1 MTERIIDN
9 ELRLIPYYRNDEA
22 SLPWYQDLDVCR
34 QVDNREKPYDVEL
47 LHRMYDY
54 LTAHGDCY
62 YIEYKGVL
70 VGDVSLR
77 ENSEIAVV
85 VCKEYQNQHIGRRCV
100 LEMLKLAREKGMERV
115 KANIY
120 SFNGQSQRMFQSV
133 GFEKTAEEMNIK
145 YNQLCI
151 RNAEKKDCEQLAVW
165 WNDGTVMAHA
175 GFPNGLGTS
184 AAEIEKQIADDSDET
199 RRRLIIEYNDV
210 RIGEMSFYVFENHRY
225 EIGIKIC
232 ESDYQEKGIGRVVLS
247 MLIEELFRM
256 GANVIFLDT
265 NLKNT
270 RAQHVYEKL
279 GFRKTAVHYNSWKN
293 QLGEMESSVDYEL
306 TADEFCNLK

>member
-1 MTERIIDN
+1 
-9 ELRLIPYYRNDEA
+9 
-22 SLPWYQDLDVCR
+22 
-34 QVDNREKPYDVEL
+34 
-47 LHRMYDY
+47 
-54 LTAHGDCY
+54 
-62 YIEYKGVL
+62 
-70 VGDVSLR
+70 
-77 ENSEIAVV
+77 
-85 VCKEYQNQHIGRRCV
+85 
-100 LEMLKLAREKGMERV
+100 
-115 KANIY
+115 
-120 SFNGQSQRMFQSV
+120 
-133 GFEKTAEEMNIK
+133 MNIK

-232 ESDYQEKGIGRVVLS
+232 ESDYQEK
-247 MLIEELFRM
+247 
-256 GANVIFLDT
+256 
-265 NLKNT
+265 
-270 RAQHVYEKL
+270 L

>member
-1 MTERIIDN
+1 
-9 ELRLIPYYRNDEA
+9 
-22 SLPWYQDLDVCR
+22 
-34 QVDNREKPYDVEL
+34 
-47 LHRMYDY
+47 
-54 LTAHGDCY
+54 
-62 YIEYKGVL
+62 
-70 VGDVSLR
+70 
-77 ENSEIAVV
+77 
-85 VCKEYQNQHIGRRCV
+85 
-100 LEMLKLAREKGMERV
+100 
-115 KANIY
+115 
-120 SFNGQSQRMFQSV
+120 
-133 GFEKTAEEMNIK
+133 MNIK

-279 GFRKTAVHYNSWKN
+279 GFRKTAVHYNSWKTHPPSAHSR
-293 QLGEMESSVDYEL
+293 QKIPFPP
-306 TADEFCNLK
+306 ADFSRNCNGLRFCGSRVFRRHAVLLCF

>member
-1 MTERIIDN
+1 
-9 ELRLIPYYRNDEA
+9 
-22 SLPWYQDLDVCR
+22 
-34 QVDNREKPYDVEL
+34 
-47 LHRMYDY
+47 
-54 LTAHGDCY
+54 
-62 YIEYKGVL
+62 
-70 VGDVSLR
+70 
-77 ENSEIAVV
+77 
-85 VCKEYQNQHIGRRCV
+85 
-100 LEMLKLAREKGMERV
+100 
-115 KANIY
+115 
-120 SFNGQSQRMFQSV
+120 
-133 GFEKTAEEMNIK
+133 MNIK

-232 ESDYQEKGIGRVVLS
+232 ESDYQKKGIGRVVLS

-265 NLKNT
+265 NLKT
-270 RAQHVYEKL
+270 QEHSMSTK
-279 GFRKTAVHYNSWKN
+279 NSASAKPQSITIPGKISWGKW
-293 QLGEMESSVDYEL
+293 
-306 TADEFCNLK
+306 NLLSTMS

>member
-1 MTERIIDN
+1 
-9 ELRLIPYYRNDEA
+9 
-22 SLPWYQDLDVCR
+22 
-34 QVDNREKPYDVEL
+34 
-47 LHRMYDY
+47 
-54 LTAHGDCY
+54 
-62 YIEYKGVL
+62 
-70 VGDVSLR
+70 
-77 ENSEIAVV
+77 
-85 VCKEYQNQHIGRRCV
+85 
-100 LEMLKLAREKGMERV
+100 
-115 KANIY
+115 
-120 SFNGQSQRMFQSV
+120 
-133 GFEKTAEEMNIK
+133 MNIK

-184 AAEIEKQIADDSDET
+184 TAEIEKQIADDSDET

-210 RIGEMSFYVFENHRY
+210 RIGEMSFYGFENHRY

>member
-1 MTERIIDN
+1 MCIRD
-9 ELRLIPYYRNDEA
+9 R
-22 SLPWYQDLDVCR
+22 
-34 QVDNREKPYDVEL
+34 
-47 LHRMYDY
+47 
-54 LTAHGDCY
+54 
-62 YIEYKGVL
+62 
-70 VGDVSLR
+70 
-77 ENSEIAVV
+77 
-85 VCKEYQNQHIGRRCV
+85 
-100 LEMLKLAREKGMERV
+100 
-115 KANIY
+115 
-120 SFNGQSQRMFQSV
+120 
-133 GFEKTAEEMNIK
+133 
-145 YNQLCI
+145 LCI

-270 RAQHVYEKL
+270 CLLYTSVMWRFAGNIIKKESCGRKMSKITIYEVQERMPRMETLVELWEASVRATHH
-279 GFRKTAVHYNSWKN
+279 FHR
-293 QLGEMESSVDYEL
+293 
-306 TADEFCNLK
+306 

>member
-1 MTERIIDN
+1 
-9 ELRLIPYYRNDEA
+9 
-22 SLPWYQDLDVCR
+22 
-34 QVDNREKPYDVEL
+34 
-47 LHRMYDY
+47 
-54 LTAHGDCY
+54 
-62 YIEYKGVL
+62 
-70 VGDVSLR
+70 
-77 ENSEIAVV
+77 
-85 VCKEYQNQHIGRRCV
+85 
-100 LEMLKLAREKGMERV
+100 
-115 KANIY
+115 
-120 SFNGQSQRMFQSV
+120 
-133 GFEKTAEEMNIK
+133 MNIK

-165 WNDGTVMAHA
+165 WNDGTVMAH
-175 GFPNGLGTS
+175 

-306 TADEFCNLK
+306 TGFHRVGFMPDRTCSFLFLLYKRL

>member
-1 MTERIIDN
+1 
-9 ELRLIPYYRNDEA
+9 
-22 SLPWYQDLDVCR
+22 
-34 QVDNREKPYDVEL
+34 
-47 LHRMYDY
+47 
-54 LTAHGDCY
+54 
-62 YIEYKGVL
+62 
-70 VGDVSLR
+70 
-77 ENSEIAVV
+77 
-85 VCKEYQNQHIGRRCV
+85 
-100 LEMLKLAREKGMERV
+100 
-115 KANIY
+115 
-120 SFNGQSQRMFQSV
+120 
-133 GFEKTAEEMNIK
+133 MNIK

-175 GFPNGLGTS
+175 GFPNGLGT
-184 AAEIEKQIADDSDET
+184 
-199 RRRLIIEYNDV
+199 
-210 RIGEMSFYVFENHRY
+210 SFYVFENHRY

>member
-1 MTERIIDN
+1 
-9 ELRLIPYYRNDEA
+9 
-22 SLPWYQDLDVCR
+22 
-34 QVDNREKPYDVEL
+34 
-47 LHRMYDY
+47 
-54 LTAHGDCY
+54 
-62 YIEYKGVL
+62 
-70 VGDVSLR
+70 
-77 ENSEIAVV
+77 
-85 VCKEYQNQHIGRRCV
+85 
-100 LEMLKLAREKGMERV
+100 
-115 KANIY
+115 
-120 SFNGQSQRMFQSV
+120 
-133 GFEKTAEEMNIK
+133 MNIK

-247 MLIEELFRM
+247 MLIEESGRAHAPVCATSSPRAPRSF
-256 GANVIFLDT
+256 GA
-265 NLKNT
+265 
-270 RAQHVYEKL
+270 
-279 GFRKTAVHYNSWKN
+279 TALSGPWPSAWPFWPEAKVW
-293 QLGEMESSVDYEL
+293 
-306 TADEFCNLK
+306 